1 MRHAQ
6 LKAFHAVARHG
17 GFSRAAERLSLT
29 QPAVSDHVRKLE
41 DAYGVQ
47 LFNRSASGVEL
58 TAMGRS
64 LFAIA
69 ERLFE
74 AETEAQDLLSKAR
87 TLEEGQLTIGAD
99 AAVHILP
106 RVARFR
112 TLYPG
117 IAVKLVTGNTADL
130 LARLEAFAIDVAVV
144 AERPAGGDLVAR
156 RLREDRLVAV
166 MRRPRA
172 RSRTVTLAQL
182 AAQPLILRE
191 EGSVT
196 RRLLTDELH
205 RRGLV
210 PAEAIEI
217 EGREAVREAVAQG
230 LGNAIMSEGE
240 LAKDPRLMSVAIAD
254 WPAVMSEWLICLRPR
269 AGLHVIRSFFDL
281 PEASGQAPPGKAK
294 LPR

>member
-6 LKAFHAVARHG
+6 LKAFHAVAIHG

-41 DAYGVQ
+41 ESYGVQ
-47 LFNRSASGVEL
+47 LFNRGSSGVAL

-74 AETEAQDLLSKAR
+74 AETEARDLLSRAQ

-112 TLYPG
+112 AAFPG
-117 IAVKLVTGNTADL
+117 IAVRLVTGNSADL
-130 LARLEAFAIDVAVV
+130 LARLEALAIDVAIVAGRPSDDRFVV
-144 AERPAGGDLVAR
+144 R
-156 RLREDRLVAV
+156 RLREDRLMAV
-166 MRRPRA
+166 VPKQSGKVVRA
-172 RSRTVTLAQL
+172 TLESL
-182 AAQPLILRE
+182 MTRPLILRE

-196 RRLLTDELH
+196 RRLLTDELR
-205 RRGLV
+205 RRGLK
-210 PAEAIEI
+210 PAGIIEI

-230 LGNAIMSEGE
+230 LGVAIMSEGE
-240 LAKDPRLMSVAIAD
+240 LTTDTRLRSLAISD
-254 WPAVMSEWLICLRPR
+254 WSAVMSEWLICLKSR
-269 AGLHVIRSFFDL
+269 AGLHVIRSFLDM
-281 PEASGQAPPGKAK
+281 PEASGQAAPAKAR
-294 LPR
+294 LRR

>member
-29 QPAVSDHVRKLE
+29 QPAISDHVRKLE
-41 DAYGVQ
+41 EAYGVQ
-47 LFNRSASGVEL
+47 LFTRSAAGVEL

-74 AETEAQDLLSKAR
+74 AETEAQDLLSRAR
-87 TLEEGQLTIGAD
+87 KLESGQLTIGAD

-112 TLYPG
+112 SLYPG
-117 IAVKLVTGNTADL
+117 IAVRLVTGNTAGL
-130 LARLEAFAIDVAVV
+130 LAQLENFAIDVAVV
-144 AERPAGGDLVAR
+144 AEPPAGNDLLAR
-156 RLREDRLVAV
+156 CLREDRLVAV
-166 MRRPRA
+166 TRRRDGTARRA
-172 RSRTVTLAQL
+172 TLARL
-182 AAQPLILRE
+182 AEQTLILRE

-196 RRLLTDELH
+196 RRLVTDELH

-210 PAEAIEI
+210 PAGSIEI

-230 LGNAIMSEGE
+230 LGVAVMSEGE
-240 LAKDPRLMSVAIAD
+240 LANDPRLRSLPIAD
-254 WPAVMSEWLICLRPR
+254 WSPVMSEWLICLKPR
-269 AGLHVIRSFFDL
+269 AGLHVIRSFFEV
-281 PEASGQAPPGKAK
+281 PEPSGQTAGSRAK